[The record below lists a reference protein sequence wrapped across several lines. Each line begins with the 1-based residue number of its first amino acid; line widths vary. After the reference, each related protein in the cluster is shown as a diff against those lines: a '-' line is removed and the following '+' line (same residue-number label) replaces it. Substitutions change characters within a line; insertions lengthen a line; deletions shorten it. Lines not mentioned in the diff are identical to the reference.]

1 MRYGKIRIEDGYL
14 AYSRH
19 MMLNSLPCKD
29 IVWAYMRREGDD
41 SPGGSVKQIISNIRE
56 QIESFNQA
64 EDRGWQLGTAVGYA
78 FAEEAPDRSY
88 TTLYELA
95 DQRMYENK
103 RAMKATRT

>member
-41 SPGGSVKQIISNIRE
+41 SPGRKCETDHFQLSGCCY
-56 QIESFNQA
+56 QA
-64 EDRGWQLGTAVGYA
+64 
-78 FAEEAPDRSY
+78 
-88 TTLYELA
+88 
-95 DQRMYENK
+95 
-103 RAMKATRT
+103 